1 MAFRHTCLKRLV
13 KLMAKVLLKKPI
25 LLTDSAEKQG
35 WTFTE
40 NDTFAASIVA
50 NLQDG
55 DYSINLLPE
64 NYLYCDRKNGFGEL
78 SSNLFS
84 KADRDR
90 FKDCLERTRI
100 YKYKFII
107 VEENLNDIYFSIA
120 LKKMHIKA
128 DALLAKIIE
137 ISLEYNISFVFAGKL
152 AKMYTLSLLKKI
164 GRASCRERV

>member
-1 MAFRHTCLKRLV
+1 
-13 KLMAKVLLKKPI
+13 MAKRVTEKPI

-35 WTFTE
+35 WTFIE
-40 NDTFAASIVA
+40 NDTFAASVVA

-55 DYSINLLPE
+55 DYSIDGLQDKSFIYIE
-64 NYLYCDRKNGFGEL
+64 KKSGFGEL
-78 SSNLFS
+78 AGNLFS

-152 AKMYTLSLLKKI
+152 AKMYTLSLLKRIWELYQKEI
-164 GRASCRERV
+164 KNNV